1 MKKRFV
7 LFAAI
12 AALGMAAPAAT
23 YTSASY
29 VQDGLIAQWDAIDN
43 EGTGTHNP
51 NATVWKDL
59 AGHNDLTIVAGRG
72 SEWRRG
78 VAFFMNT
85 KAAGLAAAYGTE
97 TATTYKTIEVLF
109 KETSWSSRI
118 LFWGGAQ
125 SRYVAFDARDD
136 SPFKW
141 IYFDGVGGSKRTPYA
156 KVRTYEPNAVVATYD
171 DNNAVTVI
179 VIR

>member
-43 EGTGTHNP
+43 AGTGVHDPTTN
-51 NATVWKDL
+51 VWKDL
-59 AGHNDLTIVAGRG
+59 KGHNDLTIVAGRG

-78 VAFFMNT
+78 IAFFMNT

-97 TATTYKTIEVLF
+97 TVEENGTKLVYK
-109 KETSWSSRI
+109 S
-118 LFWGGAQ
+118 
-125 SRYVAFDARDD
+125 
-136 SPFKW
+136 
-141 IYFDGVGGSKRTPYA
+141 VGGGTA
-156 KVRTYEPNAVVATYD
+156 
-171 DNNAVTVI
+171 I
-179 VIR
+179 FIR